1 MSNPIDN
8 YNKIVTTVNSV
19 TSDYTFEADANNL
32 IVIDTSNN
40 RIGINTVHPQRSIHI
55 SGGDVSS
62 GIITPYLQMISG
74 GEGVG
79 SDFIPS
85 QDNIYTLGS
94 ESKQWKDLYV
104 GPGSIYMNKK
114 RIFSLDSNNNLN
126 LNISGDGLKL
136 DSNLDISGYIHNTND
151 ILNNVN
157 ISGNVVPTSDNKYS
171 LGDNTKGWSDLYIK
185 DGGIYLKNQKI
196 IYFDENNILTISSNQ
211 IQTKNSLTVNG
222 TFSSSQ
228 SVNTN
233 NDIGGGNIYG
243 TMIGK
248 TANGALNICGGF
260 FSTLDAAQN
269 STFQQDLIV
278 ENDISVNQKL
288 KVGSDV
294 SLNANVDISNHLTV
308 LGDVSLNSN
317 VDISNHLTVFGD
329 VSLNDNVDISNH
341 LTVFGDVSLNSNVD
355 ISNHLTV
362 LGDVSLNDNVKIGNH
377 LTVLGDVS
385 LNDNVDISNHLTVL
399 GDVSLN
405 ANVDISNHLTVLNGD
420 VSFNNN
426 VKIGNHL
433 TVLGDVSLNDNVDIS
448 NHLTVLG
455 DVSLNANVDISNHL
469 TVLNGDVSFNN
480 NVKIGNH
487 LTVLGDVS
495 FNNNVKIG
503 NHLTVFGDVSLNSN
517 VDISNHL
524 TVLNGDVS
532 FNNNVKI
539 GNHLTVL
546 GDVSLNSNVDISNHL
561 TVFGDASL
569 NNVDICG
576 NLNINEGKLI
586 LNNNTILEKRI
597 TSGSI
602 FRCANFY
609 EDFNDTL
616 RYGILV
622 RSNGNNNYAMLTDGG
637 GYKIYDRYTKKKFN
651 FTSTTSSAEAQFDYW
666 HQSITQYGVENST
679 TLVFDE
685 FIFGESSKTTTNNSH
700 VNQGDISIYRRD
712 ETNFDW
718 TYKDDTYFVDTT
730 IASNNDNNYVNTMLA
745 GNNEGMGNKLHL
757 SPDGSRLF
765 WTSKTTKYIHML
777 YRGERNRSYGD
788 VRNEYN
794 TFFHTHVYNDRYWYS
809 KNRITDSIES
819 QFTDAWWT
827 GDSNNEY
834 VHYGFDSNTD
844 GTILTALTTSNNS
857 PNTSKIYILYSP
869 TLKSSPEGI
878 FNMLNGTTNNFSDI
892 SGDEYPGN
900 FNEHRGEHN
909 KGIHN
914 DYFIFQTIVFNNS
927 TDGIFNINYG
937 YNSPETNTNIDSI
950 GGPIGRIINTNTTVY
965 LDVTGKISTE
975 LLLYSKQI
983 MSNDGL
989 TLVVNDSGYN
999 NNNGCIIILE
1009 RPTIDVSFTYS
1020 TFFQGGDFQT
1030 PPTGVRFGQAL
1041 AITQS
1046 DQIYAGS
1053 VSTGIMGHNFIINK
1067 IGNQWV
1073 ETLLELPR
1081 NSQSN
1086 QDSYGEGFG
1095 SHGGGVNMSSD
1106 GNSLVGGYTTYA
1118 AYASAE
1124 YYLKESNENFIT
1136 SYGAIHNSIRADY
1149 IYNNFGAQ
1157 LTSDDRY
1164 KIQEKIINDGLQTIR
1179 LLNPKK
1185 YLKTTLEYKADYSG
1199 NIQPNDSVFEESG
1212 LIAQELLD
1220 ISNLNYV
1227 VSENDNK
1234 YNVRYNDIFIHGL
1247 AATKELDIIVQTQQ
1261 NKINNLEAENTLIKN
1276 ALNELLR
1283 DTGKPNV

>member
-341 LTVFGDVSLNSNVD
+341 LTVFGDVSLNDNVD

-469 TVLNGDVSFNN
+469 TVLGDVSLNSK
-480 NVKIGNH
+480 VDISNH
-487 LTVLGDVS
+487 LTVL
-495 FNNNVKIG
+495 
-503 NHLTVFGDVSLNSN
+503 GDVSLNSN

-546 GDVSLNSNVDISNHL
+546 GDVSLNSNVDI
-561 TVFGDASL
+561 
-569 NNVDICG
+569 CG
-576 NLNINEGKLI
+576 NVTINSGVGSSDSNTGALIVTGGVGISENLNVGGDISGNINANMIADKSVSNTEFQYLNGVTSTIQTQLNTI
-586 LNNNTILEKRI
+586 PTNNNQLTN
-597 TSGSI
+597 GSNYST
-602 FRCANFY
+602 FTM
-609 EDFNDTL
+609 DTL
-616 RYGILV
+616 RGIYYHPFDYHG
-622 RSNGNNNYAMLTDGG
+622 SSATEGPNPGTTGDGG
-637 GYKIYDRYTKKKFN
+637 IQRNLILINQGWRNWKIYASVSNPSDDRLKHNEIHITNGLDIIRQLKPQKYQKTLQMK
-651 FTSTTSSAEAQFDYW
+651 EADY
-666 HQSITQYGVENST
+666 N
-679 TLVFDE
+679 
-685 FIFGESSKTTTNNSH
+685 
-700 VNQGDISIYRRD
+700 GDISGYWHW
-712 ETNFDW
+712 ESGF
-718 TYKDDTYFVDTT
+718 
-730 IASNNDNNYVNTMLA
+730 IAQEILEINDL
-745 GNNEGMGNKLHL
+745 
-757 SPDGSRLF
+757 
-765 WTSKTTKYIHML
+765 KYI
-777 YRGERNRSYGD
+777 
-788 VRNEYN
+788 V
-794 TFFHTHVYNDRYWYS
+794 
-809 KNRITDSIES
+809 K
-819 QFTDAWWT
+819 
-827 GDSNNEY
+827 
-834 VHYGFDSNTD
+834 
-844 GTILTALTTSNNS
+844 
-857 PNTSKIYILYSP
+857 
-869 TLKSSPEGI
+869 
-878 FNMLNGTTNNFSDI
+878 
-892 SGDEYPGN
+892 
-900 FNEHRGEHN
+900 
-909 KGIHN
+909 
-914 DYFIFQTIVFNNS
+914 
-927 TDGIFNINYG
+927 
-937 YNSPETNTNIDSI
+937 
-950 GGPIGRIINTNTTVY
+950 
-965 LDVTGKISTE
+965 
-975 LLLYSKQI
+975 
-983 MSNDGL
+983 
-989 TLVVNDSGYN
+989 
-999 NNNGCIIILE
+999 
-1009 RPTIDVSFTYS
+1009 
-1020 TFFQGGDFQT
+1020 GGD
-1030 PPTGVRFGQAL
+1030 R
-1041 AITQS
+1041 I
-1046 DQIYAGS
+1046 
-1053 VSTGIMGHNFIINK
+1053 
-1067 IGNQWV
+1067 
-1073 ETLLELPR
+1073 
-1081 NSQSN
+1081 
-1086 QDSYGEGFG
+1086 
-1095 SHGGGVNMSSD
+1095 
-1106 GNSLVGGYTTYA
+1106 
-1118 AYASAE
+1118 
-1124 YYLKESNENFIT
+1124 
-1136 SYGAIHNSIRADY
+1136 
-1149 IYNNFGAQ
+1149 
-1157 LTSDDRY
+1157 DD
-1164 KIQEKIINDGLQTIR
+1164 
-1179 LLNPKK
+1179 
-1185 YLKTTLEYKADYSG
+1185 SG
-1199 NIQPNDSVFEESG
+1199 NIVPEIYHLEG
-1212 LIAQELLD
+1212 YKD
-1220 ISNLNYV
+1220 IFV
-1227 VSENDNK
+1227 
-1234 YNVRYNDIFIHGL
+1234 YNVQ
-1247 AATKELDIIVQTQQ
+1247 ATKELDTIVQTQQ

-1283 DTGKPNV
+1283 DAGKPNV